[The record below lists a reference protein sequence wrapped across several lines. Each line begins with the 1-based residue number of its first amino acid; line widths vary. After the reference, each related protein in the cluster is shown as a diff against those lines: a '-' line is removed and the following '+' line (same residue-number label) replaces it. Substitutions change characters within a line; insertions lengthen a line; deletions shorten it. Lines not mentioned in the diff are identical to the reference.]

1 MKRVIILLSLLV
13 IASTVMVFSQGLRTN
28 FASGVSLSS
37 EYPEGVTVTL
47 RYNEAVA
54 VNFPSDP
61 TFIQGVEFELRIPK
75 TFQGA
80 ESSIA
85 WSIFTKL
92 SPQPSPERFDY
103 IADLVATQ
111 PLPARVSLNLIIPI
125 IDKHSIKNNPF
136 ASLVPSV
143 AGIDRFPLV
152 FKLTPIGK
160 GLLPSME
167 TAEFKL
173 TVRPVLRDEGGL
185 NVTVSVPDGAD
196 RPSASIFVD
205 DKRAEDPHAIILAK
219 KGARVVRVSA
229 EGYREEIITV
239 AVEAGR
245 VIPLNVTLTPNAPL
259 LVFQAPAGTFVSL
272 DGQVVPQSE
281 LDGFAVEPG
290 EHTLFFRIGDYSMT
304 RKFMALRGKVYQVV
318 LSVELN
324 ILATP

>member
-1 MKRVIILLSLLV
+1 MKRAVGLLRLLLIV
-13 IASTVMVFSQGLRTN
+13 STTPVFSQGLRTD
-28 FASGVSLSS
+28 FASLVTLSS
-37 EYPEGVTVTL
+37 EKPEGVTVSL
-47 RYNEAVA
+47 HYNEAVA
-54 VNFPSDP
+54 VNFPADP
-61 TFIQGVEFELRIPK
+61 TFIQGIEFELRIPK
-75 TFQGA
+75 SFQGA

-85 WSIFTKL
+85 WSIFTRL
-92 SPQPSPERFDY
+92 TPPPSPDRFDY
-103 IADLVATQ
+103 IADLLSTQ
-111 PLPARVSLNLIIPI
+111 SLPARVSLNLIVPI
-125 IDKHSIKNNPF
+125 IDRHSIKNNPF

-143 AGIDRFPLV
+143 AGMDRFPLV

-167 TAEFKL
+167 SAEFKL
-173 TVRPVLRDEGGL
+173 TIRPVLRDEGGL
-185 NVTVSVPDGAD
+185 IVTVAVPDGAD

-205 DKRAEDPHAIILAK
+205 DKRAEDPHAVILAK

-324 ILATP
+324 ILASP

>member
-1 MKRVIILLSLLV
+1 MKRVLSLLSLLLIV
-13 IASTVMVFSQGLRTN
+13 SITSVFSQGLRAD
-28 FASGVSLSS
+28 FASVVTLSS
-37 EYPEGVTVTL
+37 EKPDGVSVAL
-47 RYNEAVA
+47 HYNEAIA

-75 TFQGA
+75 AFQGA
-80 ESSIA
+80 ESSIS

-92 SPQPSPERFDY
+92 MPAPSPDRLDY
-103 IADLVATQ
+103 TGDLVATQ

-125 IDKHSIKNNPF
+125 IDKHGIKNNPF

-143 AGIDRFPLV
+143 AGSDRFPLV

-173 TVRPVLRDEGGL
+173 IVRPVLRDEGGL
-185 NVTVSVPDGAD
+185 AVTVSVPDGAD
-196 RPSASIFVD
+196 RPAASIFID
-205 DKRAEDPHAIILAK
+205 DKRAEDPHGIILAR

-245 VIPLNVTLTPNAPL
+245 VITLNVTLTPNSPL

-272 DGQVVPQSE
+272 DGQVVPQSD

-324 ILATP
+324 IMASP

>member
-1 MKRVIILLSLLV
+1 MKRVPSLLCLML
-13 IASTVMVFSQGLRTN
+13 ILSTASVFSQGLRTD
-28 FASGVSLSS
+28 FASVATLSS
-37 EYPEGVTVTL
+37 ENPEGVTVVL

-54 VNFPSDP
+54 VSFPADP

-92 SPQPSPERFDY
+92 QPQPSPGRFDY
-103 IADLVATQ
+103 VADLVATQ
-111 PLPARVSLNLIIPI
+111 PLPARVSLNLIVPI
-125 IDKHSIKNNPF
+125 IDRHGIKNNPF

-160 GLLPSME
+160 GILPSME
-167 TAEFKL
+167 TAEFRL
-173 TVRPVLRDEGGL
+173 TIRPVLRDEGGL
-185 NVTVSVPDGAD
+185 RVSVSVPDGAD
-196 RPSASIFVD
+196 RPLLSIFVD
-205 DKRAEDPHAIILAK
+205 DKRAEDAQAMILAK
-219 KGARVVRVSA
+219 KGPRVVRVSA

-245 VIPLNVTLTPNAPL
+245 VIPLNVTLTPNAPM
-259 LVFQAPAGTFVSL
+259 LVFQAPAGTYVSL
-272 DGQVVPQSE
+272 DGQVVPMSE

-290 EHTLFFRIGDYSMT
+290 EHTLFFRIGDYAMT
-304 RKFMALRGKVYQVV
+304 RKFMALRGKIYHVV

>member
-1 MKRVIILLSLLV
+1 MKRVSSSICLFLIV
-13 IASTVMVFSQGLRTN
+13 STMQVFSQGLRTD
-28 FASGVSLSS
+28 FASVVTLSS
-37 EYPEGVTVTL
+37 EKPEGVIVAL
-47 RYNEAVA
+47 HYNEAVA

-75 TFQGA
+75 PFQGA

-92 SPQPSPERFDY
+92 MPQPAPGIFDY
-103 IADLVATQ
+103 TAELVATQ
-111 PLPARVSLNLIIPI
+111 PLPARVSVNLIMPI
-125 IDKHSIKNNPF
+125 IDKHGIKNTPF
-136 ASLVPSV
+136 ASVVPSV
-143 AGIDRFPLV
+143 AGNDRFPLV

-160 GLLPSME
+160 GFLPLME

-173 TVRPVLRDEGGL
+173 TIRPVLRDEGGL
-185 NVTVSVPDGAD
+185 TVNISFPDGAD
-196 RPSASIFVD
+196 HSVPFIFID
-205 DKRAEDPHAIILAK
+205 DKRAEDPPAIILAK
-219 KGARVVRVSA
+219 KGARVVRISA

-245 VIPLNVTLTPNAPL
+245 VIPLDVTLTPNAPL
-259 LVFQAPAGTFVSL
+259 LVFQAPTGTFVSL
-272 DGQVVPQSE
+272 DGQVVPQAD

-324 ILATP
+324 ILASP

>member
-1 MKRVIILLSLLV
+1 MKRVHSLLCLLL
-13 IASTVMVFSQGLRTN
+13 ILSTASVFSQGLRTD
-28 FASGVSLSS
+28 FASVATLSS
-37 EYPEGVTVTL
+37 ENPEGVTVVL

-54 VNFPSDP
+54 VSFPADP

-85 WSIFTKL
+85 WSIFTRL
-92 SPQPSPERFDY
+92 QPQPSPGRFDY
-103 IADLVATQ
+103 VADLVATQ
-111 PLPARVSLNLIIPI
+111 PLPARVSLNLIVPI
-125 IDKHSIKNNPF
+125 IDRHGIKNNPF

-160 GLLPSME
+160 GILPSME
-167 TAEFKL
+167 TAEFRL

-185 NVTVSVPDGAD
+185 RVSVSVPDGAD
-196 RPSASIFVD
+196 RPLVSIFVD
-205 DKRAEDPHAIILAK
+205 DKRAEDAQAMILAK
-219 KGARVVRVSA
+219 KGPRVVRVSA

-259 LVFQAPAGTFVSL
+259 LVFQAPAGTYVSL
-272 DGQVVPQSE
+272 DGQVVPMSE

-290 EHTLFFRIGDYSMT
+290 EHTLFFRIGDYAMT
-304 RKFMALRGKVYQVV
+304 RKFMALRGKVYHVV